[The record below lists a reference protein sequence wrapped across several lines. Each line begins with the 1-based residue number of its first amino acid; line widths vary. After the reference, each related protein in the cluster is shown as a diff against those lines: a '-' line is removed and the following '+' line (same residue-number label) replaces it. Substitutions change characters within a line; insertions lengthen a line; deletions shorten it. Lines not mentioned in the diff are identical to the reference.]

1 MGAPKIIL
9 WLLMSVAVIA
19 IICEGIY
26 QLMGNGTFARV
37 LCTVALIAV
46 APFLLKPFMYR
57 QLRGGQED
65 DAEADEPQP
74 DDEDK

>member
-1 MGAPKIIL
+1 MSVTKIIL
-9 WLLMSVAVIA
+9 WLFMSVAVIA

-26 QLMGNGTFARV
+26 QLLGNGTFARI

-57 QLRGGQED
+57 QLRGRQEG
-65 DAEADEPQP
+65 DEEESEQKPEG
-74 DDEDK
+74 EDS